1 MKHLLK
7 FIKPFYKEIVLL
19 MVLYALSTLASL
31 FMPYVMSNIVEVGIK
46 NGDLPYVL
54 REGGVMIALAVAA
67 LTCALITNRISS
79 NFSSKIAVNMRK
91 TVFNKVNTL
100 TFKQFSEIG
109 TGSLITRT
117 TDDIGWMEE
126 TISQIPYVMITCP
139 IMFVGGIALSF
150 KGDWALPLILLGIS
164 VAVLIVTT
172 LITSSLEK
180 HWQRGDE
187 YTDVQN
193 RIIRERLSGVRVVR
207 AFDKD
212 AYEHK
217 RTAKAT
223 DEMNNSFVRAN
234 TISGLVSPIAS
245 LFLNVATVVIIYVGA
260 LRVQSNPSLKAGD
273 ILATIQYIALIANA
287 VLVLS
292 WTISFVPHI
301 KVSMKRISAILDIKD
316 VEADNSVCQVLK
328 GDISFDDVSFAY
340 PGSANN
346 ALSNISL
353 NIAEG
358 EIVGIIG
365 GTGSGKTTLVKLL
378 LDFYSSAQGIRTFG
392 GKNYCELTPAIVRD
406 NVSVA
411 LQKSMIFEGTV
422 ADNVKMGNKDA
433 TDEQVREALRIAQ
446 MTDFVD
452 GKEEGLNFKLTQ
464 SGSNVSGGQK
474 QRINIARAIIKPASV
489 YVFDDSFS
497 ALDYLTEAN
506 LRKELN
512 KYLAGK
518 TQIIVTQ
525 RSATAM
531 RCDKV
536 YIMDNGRIV
545 GVGTHKQLLNSCRTY
560 KEIYDSQMGGGIDE

>member
-1 MKHLLK
+1 
-7 FIKPFYKEIVLL
+7 
-19 MVLYALSTLASL
+19 
-31 FMPYVMSNIVEVGIK
+31 
-46 NGDLPYVL
+46 
-54 REGGVMIALAVAA
+54 
-67 LTCALITNRISS
+67 
-79 NFSSKIAVNMRK
+79 
-91 TVFNKVNTL
+91 
-100 TFKQFSEIG
+100 
-109 TGSLITRT
+109 
-117 TDDIGWMEE
+117 
-126 TISQIPYVMITCP
+126 
-139 IMFVGGIALSF
+139 
-150 KGDWALPLILLGIS
+150 
-164 VAVLIVTT
+164 
-172 LITSSLEK
+172 
-180 HWQRGDE
+180 
-187 YTDVQN
+187 
-193 RIIRERLSGVRVVR
+193 
-207 AFDKD
+207 
-212 AYEHK
+212 
-217 RTAKAT
+217 
-223 DEMNNSFVRAN
+223 MNNSFVRAN

-422 ADNVKMGNKDA
+422 ADNVKMGQQGRYRR
-433 TDEQVREALRIAQ
+433 T
-446 MTDFVD
+446 
-452 GKEEGLNFKLTQ
+452 G
-464 SGSNVSGGQK
+464 SGSPENCADDGFRRRQRRRLKLQADSIWK
-474 QRINIARAIIKPASV
+474 QRFRRTKAAYQYSARYYQARIRVRIRRQFFCARLSYGSQSSQGAKQISCGQNADYRYPTFGDG
-489 YVFDDSFS
+489 Y
-497 ALDYLTEAN
+497 AL
-506 LRKELN
+506 
-512 KYLAGK
+512 
-518 TQIIVTQ
+518 
-525 RSATAM
+525 
-531 RCDKV
+531 
-536 YIMDNGRIV
+536 
-545 GVGTHKQLLNSCRTY
+545 
-560 KEIYDSQMGGGIDE
+560 

>member
-7 FIKPFYKEIVLL
+7 FIKPFYKEIILL
-19 MVLYALSTLASL
+19 MVLYALSTLAAL

-46 NGDLPYVL
+46 NGDLPYVIK
-54 REGGVMIALAVAA
+54 EGAVMIALAVAA

-100 TFKQFSEIG
+100 TFEQFSEIG

-150 KGDWALPLILLGIS
+150 KGDWVLPLILLGIS
-164 VAVLIVTT
+164 VVVLIITT

-223 DEMNNSFVRAN
+223 NEMNNSFVRAN

-292 WTISFVPHI
+292 WTISFIPHI
-301 KVSMKRISAILDIKD
+301 KVSMRRISAILDIKNTESDAVCSEVLEGD
-316 VEADNSVCQVLK
+316 V
-328 GDISFDDVSFAY
+328 SFDNVSFAY

-346 ALSNISL
+346 ALSDISL
-353 NIAEG
+353 DISRG

-378 LDFYSSAQGIRTFG
+378 LDFYSAKEGSRVFG
-392 GKNYCELTPAIVRD
+392 GRNYDELTPAIVRD

-411 LQKSMIFEGTV
+411 LQKSMIFEGTIR
-422 ADNVKMGNKDA
+422 DNVKMGNKDA
-433 TDEQVREALRIAQ
+433 TDEQVNEALRIAQ

-452 GKEEGLNFKLTQ
+452 GKEEGLDFKLAQ

-474 QRINIARAIIKPASV
+474 QRINIARAIIKPASL
-489 YVFDDSFS
+489 YIFDDSFS

-512 KYLAGK
+512 KYLDGK
-518 TQIIVTQ
+518 TQIIITQ

-536 YIMDNGRIV
+536 YVMDNGRIV
-545 GVGTHKQLLNSCRTY
+545 GVGTHKQLLQTCKTY
-560 KEIYDSQMGGGIDE
+560 KEIYDSQMGGGINE

>member
-7 FIKPFYKEIVLL
+7 FIKPYYKEIILL
-19 MVLYALSTLASL
+19 MLLYAASTFAAL
-31 FMPYVMSNIVEVGIK
+31 FMPYVMSNIVEAGIK
-46 NGDLPYVL
+46 NGDLPYIIK
-54 REGGVMIALAVAA
+54 EGAVMLALAVAA
-67 LTCALITNRISS
+67 LACALITNRISS

-91 TVFNKVNTL
+91 VVFNKVNTL
-100 TFKQFSEIG
+100 TFEQFSEIG

-139 IMFVGGIALSF
+139 IMFIGGIALSF
-150 KGDWALPLILLGIS
+150 KGDWVLPLILLGVS
-164 VAVLIVTT
+164 VLVLVITT

-187 YTDVQN
+187 FTDVQN

-212 AYEHK
+212 AYEH
-217 RTAKAT
+217 RRSVNAIN
-223 DEMNNSFVRAN
+223 EMNNSFVKAN
-234 TISGLVSPIAS
+234 TVSGIVSPIAS

-260 LRVQSNPSLKAGD
+260 IRVQSSASLKAGD

-292 WTISFVPHI
+292 WTISFVPHV
-301 KVSMKRISAILDIKD
+301 KVSMRRISAILDINN
-316 VEADNSVCQVLK
+316 DNSDMSSGETLS
-328 GDISFDDVSFAY
+328 GDIAFVNVSFAY
-340 PGSANN
+340 PSASGN
-346 ALSNISL
+346 AIDEVSL
-353 NIAEG
+353 DIKNG

-378 LDFYSSAQGIRTFG
+378 LDFYSAKTGERTFG
-392 GKNYCELTPAIVRD
+392 EKNYSELSPATVRD

-411 LQKSMIFEGTV
+411 LQKSMIFEGTI
-422 ADNVKMGNKDA
+422 AENVRMGNKDA
-433 TDEQVREALRIAQ
+433 TDEQVYEALRIAQ
-446 MTDFVD
+446 MEEFVN
-452 GKEEGLNFKLTQ
+452 GKEEKLDFKLSQ
-464 SGSNVSGGQK
+464 AGSNISGGQK
-474 QRINIARAIIKPASV
+474 QRINIARTIIKPASA
-489 YVFDDSFS
+489 YIFDDSFS

-512 KYLAGK
+512 KYLDGK

-536 YIMDNGRIV
+536 YVMDNGRVV
-545 GVGTHKQLLNSCRTY
+545 GCGTHKELLASCPTY
-560 KEIYDSQMGGGIDE
+560 KEIYDSQMGGGINE

>member
-1 MKHLLK
+1 
-7 FIKPFYKEIVLL
+7 
-19 MVLYALSTLASL
+19 MVLYALSTLAAL

-54 REGGVMIALAVAA
+54 KEGAVMIALAVAA

-100 TFKQFSEIG
+100 TFEQFSEIG

-139 IMFVGGIALSF
+139 IMFIGGIALSF
-150 KGDWALPLILLGIS
+150 KGDWVLPLILLGIS
-164 VAVLIVTT
+164 VVVLIITT

-223 DEMNNSFVRAN
+223 SEMNNSFVRAN

-245 LFLNVATVVIIYVGA
+245 LFLNVATVIIIYVGA

-292 WTISFVPHI
+292 WTISFIPHVR
-301 KVSMKRISAILDIKD
+301 VSMRRISAILDIKNTESD
-316 VEADNSVCQVLK
+316 VVCSEVLE
-328 GDISFDDVSFAY
+328 GDISFDGVSFAY

-346 ALSNISL
+346 ALSDISL
-353 NIAEG
+353 DISRG

-378 LDFYSSAQGIRTFG
+378 LDFYSAKDGSRVFG
-392 GKNYCELTPAIVRD
+392 GKNYDELTPAIVRD

-411 LQKSMIFEGTV
+411 LQKSMIFEGTIR
-422 ADNVKMGNKDA
+422 DNVKMGNKDA
-433 TDEQVREALRIAQ
+433 TDEQVNEALRIAQ

-452 GKEEGLNFKLTQ
+452 GKEEGLDFKLAQ

-474 QRINIARAIIKPASV
+474 QRINIARAIIKPASL
-489 YVFDDSFS
+489 YIFDDSFS

-512 KYLAGK
+512 KYLDGK
-518 TQIIVTQ
+518 TQIIITQ

-536 YIMDNGRIV
+536 YVMDNGRIV
-545 GVGTHKQLLNSCRTY
+545 GVGTHKQLLQTCKTY
-560 KEIYDSQMGGGIDE
+560 KEIYESQMGGGINE

>member
-1 MKHLLK
+1 M
-7 FIKPFYKEIVLL
+7 
-19 MVLYALSTLASL
+19 
-31 FMPYVMSNIVEVGIK
+31 
-46 NGDLPYVL
+46 
-54 REGGVMIALAVAA
+54 
-67 LTCALITNRISS
+67 
-79 NFSSKIAVNMRK
+79 
-91 TVFNKVNTL
+91 
-100 TFKQFSEIG
+100 
-109 TGSLITRT
+109 
-117 TDDIGWMEE
+117 
-126 TISQIPYVMITCP
+126 
-139 IMFVGGIALSF
+139 
-150 KGDWALPLILLGIS
+150 
-164 VAVLIVTT
+164 
-172 LITSSLEK
+172 
-180 HWQRGDE
+180 
-187 YTDVQN
+187 
-193 RIIRERLSGVRVVR
+193 
-207 AFDKD
+207 
-212 AYEHK
+212 
-217 RTAKAT
+217 
-223 DEMNNSFVRAN
+223 
-234 TISGLVSPIAS
+234 
-245 LFLNVATVVIIYVGA
+245 
-260 LRVQSNPSLKAGD
+260 
-273 ILATIQYIALIANA
+273 
-287 VLVLS
+287 
-292 WTISFVPHI
+292 
-301 KVSMKRISAILDIKD
+301 
-316 VEADNSVCQVLK
+316 
-328 GDISFDDVSFAY
+328 
-340 PGSANN
+340 
-346 ALSNISL
+346 
-353 NIAEG
+353 
-358 EIVGIIG
+358 GIIG